1 MSLPRAAAEVREP
14 RDVTILRRVLV
25 VGILVTLVHY
35 TDNYLYFDDYPQPA
49 SLRRWQVYTG
59 WLLLTA
65 IGVAGYRLYARGHV
79 GLAYACLVVYSY
91 TGTSSLGHYLYGS
104 LSEFSAK
111 QHVLILT
118 DGLSGVAVLAFIV
131 WSILLR
137 GNRIGQPSERT
148 T

>member
-1 MSLPRAAAEVREP
+1 MSLPREGARAAEP

-25 VGILVTLVHY
+25 AGILVTLVHY
-35 TDNYLYFDDYPQPA
+35 ADNYLYFEDYPQPA

-65 IGVAGYRLYARGHV
+65 IGVAGYRLYARGRV
-79 GLAYACLVVYSY
+79 WPAYACLVVYSY
-91 TGTSSLGHYLYGS
+91 TGTSSLGHYLYGA

-111 QHVLILT
+111 QHVFILS
-118 DGLSGVAVLAFIV
+118 DGLSGLAVLAFVV
-131 WSILLR
+131 WSMLLR
-137 GNRIGQPSERT
+137 GNRIGQPSKRT